1 MKWKGILVVSR
12 PVKRGKVLVN
22 THYFSQTCLSFYRSH
37 GWRRSIPCLPLWP
50 SPLYTVFCLKTG
62 YLDQLSS
69 KARFTKSGPL
79 WDKLQPQTKSSH
91 EDKMTYLMPQSWEM
105 GHPRG
110 RGEGM
115 LGRQSSKCPL
125 HLPANA
131 GSQGKQNGLMR
142 KS

>member
-1 MKWKGILVVSR
+1 
-12 PVKRGKVLVN
+12 
-22 THYFSQTCLSFYRSH
+22 
-37 GWRRSIPCLPLWP
+37 
-50 SPLYTVFCLKTG
+50 
-62 YLDQLSS
+62 
-69 KARFTKSGPL
+69 
-79 WDKLQPQTKSSH
+79 
-91 EDKMTYLMPQSWEM
+91 M